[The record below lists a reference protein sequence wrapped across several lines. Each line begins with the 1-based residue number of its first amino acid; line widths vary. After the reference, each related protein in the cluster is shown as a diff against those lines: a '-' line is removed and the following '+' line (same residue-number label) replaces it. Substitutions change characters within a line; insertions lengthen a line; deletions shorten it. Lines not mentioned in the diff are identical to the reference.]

1 MKKLLAEAKNK
12 LGISNINI
20 DCAVKRGLVPAVCG
34 AFLGAILG
42 NFLPGISAVVLL
54 CIAAS
59 AILSAPRTG
68 IVACFALV
76 SLSGFLPH
84 PSVFIFAVVILL
96 ILRTVFC
103 NGKYIPCLLD
113 LFVLCYGVLLVLSG
127 VFGADSSSLFG
138 AILYAVFLGGYF
150 LFSFVAKKEDS
161 QRAVNALIFSAVL
174 AALVGV
180 WQMFKGGFESGW
192 LDSTAFSGIK
202 VRIFATFDNPN
213 VYATYL
219 LLVIPFVLERA
230 ISHKKT
236 TKRIVYFAIL
246 ALFTLCML
254 QTWSRGAWLGL
265 LLEIFVFL
273 LLSAPRLLKH
283 TVLGLPAAGVG
294 AMLFFPQVIDRFKSI
309 GDLSDTSVSYRISAW
324 KGIAKM
330 ISANRFLGVGFGEP
344 SFLAV
349 YPLFAYSGATAVKHS
364 HSLYLQ
370 ILVETGA
377 LGLVLFL
384 GAMVVLAK
392 DCLKSVF
399 ARRQN
404 CGIIA
409 AGLSAVVGSLF
420 MGLTD
425 HIWYNSRVFMCFWLV
440 VALTNF
446 EMRKEIAFE
455 N

>member
-1 MKKLLAEAKNK
+1 MKKLLLEAENK
-12 LGISNINI
+12 TNI
-20 DCAVKRGLVPAVCG
+20 DRAVKRGLVPAVCG
-34 AFLGAILG
+34 AFLGSILG
-42 NFLPGISAVVLL
+42 VLSPEISAAVLL
-54 CIAAS
+54 CIAAG
-59 AILSAPRTG
+59 AVLIAPRTG
-68 IVACFALV
+68 MVACFALV

-84 PSVFIFAVVILL
+84 PSVCLFAVVILVGF
-96 ILRTVFC
+96 RAVFV

-113 LFVLCYGVLLVLSG
+113 LFVLCYGILLILSG
-127 VFGADSSSLFG
+127 LFGADRLSVFG
-138 AILYAVFLGGYF
+138 AILYSVFLGGYF
-150 LFSFVAKKEDS
+150 LFSFVAKKEDT
-161 QRAVNALIFSAVL
+161 QRAVSALIVSSVL
-174 AALVGV
+174 TAFVGV
-180 WQMFKGGFESGW
+180 WQMFNGGFESGW

-202 VRIFATFDNPN
+202 ARISATFDNPN

-219 LLVIPFVLERA
+219 LLVIPFVLERV
-230 ISHKKT
+230 ISNKIRGR
-236 TKRIVYFAIL
+236 RIAYLVVL
-246 ALFTLCML
+246 ALLTLCIL

-273 LLSAPRLLKH
+273 LLSAPRLLKY
-283 TVLGLPAAGVG
+283 TAFGLPLAGVG
-294 AMLFFPQVIDRFKSI
+294 AMLFFPQVITRFKSI

-330 ISANRFLGVGFGEP
+330 ISANRFLGIGFGEP

-377 LGLVLFL
+377 VGLMLFL
-384 GAMVVLAK
+384 AAMLIFAK

-399 ARRQN
+399 LRRQN
-404 CGIIA
+404 SGIIA
-409 AGLSAVVGSLF
+409 AGFSAVVGSLF

-425 HIWYNSRVFMCFWLV
+425 HIWYNSRVFICFWLV

-446 EMRKEIAFE
+446 ETRKEIAFE